1 MVRRLTAR
9 GFEVERSYSL
19 RKCIRPLSGELFSG
33 HLMMIRACRS
43 FKMPRSLGTR
53 LSVQVFRHAV
63 GLFFRL
69 LLSSADLGRAF
80 FKIGRRGGGK
90 VESVLGFPSAASF
103 PRPASGC
110 GHLQRLVLIVF
121 AAGQYRPRDASEFVG
136 DRDHDFI
143 SWGTLGKSM
152 HPLPETSSVV
162 LDAQQDCA
170 STVDQHAPQ
179 IMVAALA
186 DAE

>member
-43 FKMPRSLGTR
+43 FKMPRSLETR

-69 LLSSADLGRAF
+69 LLTSADLGRAF
-80 FKIGRRGGGK
+80 QDSSSWRWESGK
-90 VESVLGFPSAASF
+90 RFVLSKRSVFSTASIRLRPSAAVGADSLCHWIVPPMRCEQVYWRSR
-103 PRPASGC
+103 PRLYSVA
-110 GHLQRLVLIVF
+110 H
-121 AAGQYRPRDASEFVG
+121 AGQ
-136 DRDHDFI
+136 
-143 SWGTLGKSM
+143 
-152 HPLPETSSVV
+152 
-162 LDAQQDCA
+162 
-170 STVDQHAPQ
+170 
-179 IMVAALA
+179 A
-186 DAE
+186 DAPTVRNLQCHT